1 MLDYEQWL
9 QQPPY
14 SLARDEKRAL
24 MMQRLQ
30 WLTEHHRANC
40 APYRAMLDG
49 LGVDVAALN
58 APEDV
63 PFLPVSL
70 FKTLTL
76 ASMPPDEAVKV
87 MTSSGTSLPASIY
100 SLAFKPVGVPFFT
113 AARRML
119 PVEIVGI
126 SSFFFRISA

>member
-1 MLDYEQWL
+1 MLDYAQWL

-49 LGVDVAALN
+49 LGVDVAALS

-76 ASMPPDEAVKV
+76 ASMPPDEDRQRLYRRGAFADAYHRRAV
-87 MTSSGTSLPASIY
+87 GTERSHHV
-100 SLAFKPVGVPFFT
+100 FR
-113 AARRML
+113 ARRGHSGL
-119 PVEIVGI
+119 FYLRGR
-126 SSFFFRISA
+126 SRLRA